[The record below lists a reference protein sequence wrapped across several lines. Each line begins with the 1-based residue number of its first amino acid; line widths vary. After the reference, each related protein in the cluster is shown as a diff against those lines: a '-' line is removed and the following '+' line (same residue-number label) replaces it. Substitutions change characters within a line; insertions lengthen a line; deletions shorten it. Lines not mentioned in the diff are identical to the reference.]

1 MTKADLV
8 ELIYER
14 VGSSRREAGDVL
26 EAVFAI
32 IEESLRRGEK
42 VKISGFGSF
51 SVNHKHARRGRNPQT
66 GAEITINSRRV
77 LSFKPSNVLKAL
89 VANGSKPKK

>member
-14 VGSSRREAGDVL
+14 RNIPKKDAAELVE
-26 EAVFAI
+26 I
-32 IEESLRRGEK
+32 IFEIIKDALRRGEK

-51 SVNHKHARRGRNPQT
+51 IVMQKRARRGRNPQT
-66 GAEITINSRRV
+66 GDAIIIEPRCV
-77 LSFKPSNVLKAL
+77 LSFKSSGVLKEKL
-89 VANGSKPKK
+89 CDEE

>member
-14 VGSSRREAGDVL
+14 VGSSKKDACDAVEAIFG
-26 EAVFAI
+26 I
-32 IEESLRRGEK
+32 IRESLRRGEK

-51 SVNHKHARRGRNPQT
+51 VIHDKRARRGRNPQT
-66 GAEITINSRRV
+66 GEPITICSRRV
-77 LSFKPSNVLKAL
+77 LSFKPSQVLKKS
-89 VANGSKPKK
+89 VNNGTKPSL